1 MTNDKAKS
9 HHQPARCT
17 AWLRLANGQLHG
29 CVLAN
34 ASDVG
39 ARVEVENSEMVP
51 DKFTLLLS
59 SSGSSQRHCRVV
71 WRKATELGVKFE
83 RRAA

>member
-1 MTNDKAKS
+1 MASDKSKS
-9 HHQPARCT
+9 ERHPARST

-29 CVLAN
+29 CVLSN

-59 SSGSSQRHCRVV
+59 STGSSQKQCRVV
-71 WRKATELGVKFE
+71 WRKPTELGVKFE